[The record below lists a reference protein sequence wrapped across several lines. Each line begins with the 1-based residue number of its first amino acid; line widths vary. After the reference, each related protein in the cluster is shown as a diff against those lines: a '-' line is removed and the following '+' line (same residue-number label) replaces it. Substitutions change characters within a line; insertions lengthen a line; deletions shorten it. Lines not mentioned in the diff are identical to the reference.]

1 MKQNIIIVLLTAICC
16 LLGWFAAQFH
26 EEKQLRANAEAVQSV
41 QDVKQ
46 QIAQTSQELNRAV
59 VEADLAVQDIKET
72 AGLPMDEVVNGGIHN
87 LKNRFTYEIE
97 PDSSKKGKP
106 FEKGTFQVLAIVD
119 KSGKVIDV
127 SVINPSTEELV
138 NEMTITQIK
147 NLSIPPKIINGK
159 ASKTRYLIPV
169 HYEAY
174 Y

>member
-72 AGLPMDEVVNGGIHN
+72 AGLPMDEVVNGGVYN
-87 LKNRFTYEIE
+87 NKSNEVRD
-97 PDSSKKGKP
+97 PSDPQPKK
-106 FEKGTFQVLAIVD
+106 TIVLQIITVVD
-119 KSGKVIDV
+119 ENGKVIEANLLNSSNRKDAD
-127 SVINPSTEELV
+127 
-138 NEMTITQIK
+138 K
-147 NLSIPPKIINGK
+147 NIIEYVKNTKIPPKVINGQPV
-159 ASKTRYLIPV
+159 KTRYLVPV
-169 HYEAY
+169 TYEIF
-174 Y
+174 